1 LIRLT
6 RPRASAKAWRGLS
19 PLVAAKPPEARQQ
32 RQKARLDTPKECVLV
47 IHFLHSTRKRLPT
60 AVRVQPFARFS
71 RRLSSSGNE
80 LAVEEIPDHG
90 DHHVGLVF
98 QREMPGVE
106 EMQLGVRQVSKIG
119 RRAVGRKNLVVL
131 APDDQRR
138 RLALAKEC
146 LKLRIERD
154 VRSIIE
160 EEVELDVLVSG
171 TIEQR
176 LSFLDWLTPR
186 LKARLAPQAE

>member
-1 LIRLT
+1 
-6 RPRASAKAWRGLS
+6 
-19 PLVAAKPPEARQQ
+19 
-32 RQKARLDTPKECVLV
+32 
-47 IHFLHSTRKRLPT
+47 
-60 AVRVQPFARFS
+60 
-71 RRLSSSGNE
+71 
-80 LAVEEIPDHG
+80 
-90 DHHVGLVF
+90 
-98 QREMPGVE
+98 MPGVE

-146 LKLRIERD
+146 LKLRIEPD

-160 EEVELDVLVSG
+160 EEVELDVVVSG